1 MSAKT
6 YRSKEIDV
14 TFEMKRCIHAAEC
27 ATRLGEVFD
36 PNKRPWVQ
44 ADNASADQVQATI
57 DRCPSGALKYER
69 HDGGAQEQRP
79 EQNVIIVTD
88 SGEYQLRGD
97 VQVVTMGGELVSEG
111 YRMTLCRCGESDNKP
126 FCDNTHRK
134 VGFSAAGEV
143 AKNVMDSADFQP
155 TGKLKVVTAPN
166 GPLLLQ
172 GNFEIRD
179 VSGEQVFQGEKAAL
193 CRCGGS
199 ANKPF
204 CDGSHVTIGFS
215 AE

>member
-1 MSAKT
+1 MSDKT
-6 YRSKEIDV
+6 YRGQNIDV
-14 TFEMKRCIHAAEC
+14 TFELKRCIHAAEC
-27 ATRLGEVFD
+27 GKRLQVVFD
-36 PNKRPWVQ
+36 VAKRPWVQ
-44 ADNASADQVQATI
+44 PDNAPADQVQAAI
-57 DRCPSGALKYER
+57 DHCPSGALKYVR

-79 EQNVIIVTD
+79 AQNVIVVTD

-97 VQVVTMGGELVSEG
+97 VELVTMSGETVAEE

-126 FCDNTHRK
+126 FCDNAHRK
-134 VGFSAAGEV
+134 AGFEAASTVADNSAETS
-143 AKNVMDSADFQP
+143 NLTP
-155 TGKLKVVTAPN
+155 TGKLKVVTATN

-172 GNFEIRD
+172 GNFAIQD
-179 VSGEQVFQGEKAAL
+179 VSGQQVFRGEKAAL

-204 CDGSHVTIGFS
+204 CDGSHVARGFS